1 MKIPQKIKAGIEL
14 SFANFFKRRGI
25 DAPPELIA
33 DLEREA
39 QYRGFI
45 LMMAAVDRIS
55 QTLTD
60 EHLKRLGKGINS
72 KLRVDK
78 TDRTN

>member
-1 MKIPQKIKAGIEL
+1 MKMPQKIKARIEL

-55 QTLTD
+55 QQLTD
-60 EHLKRLGKGINS
+60 ADLKRIGKNMTD
-72 KLRVDK
+72 KFMVDK